1 VRDRR
6 SDLTPYAGDK
16 LGSALQGKKSSDK
29 LTMAETKTT
38 KGKTKKRTRKERRFV
53 GEQTYASKLTT
64 SVGMLGA
71 LGLGAGVYAQW
82 VSDNPGKSAPYLL
95 VAGALLLGGSLYYG
109 DAGTLPVRVGDAG
122 IAIERGKELER
133 VAWCDLERVYVKDG
147 KLRLDAK
154 GGVTF
159 EIVIDAHPKGVAR
172 ILAEGTR
179 RVPAAMDVKRSAVSG
194 VPEPRDDDGEV
205 LVVESIQV
213 AGRECAASGKTI
225 AFERDARLCPQC
237 CQVYLK
243 DVVPKKC
250 LTCEAEL
257 GDRAVRA

>member
-1 VRDRR
+1 M
-6 SDLTPYAGDK
+6 T
-16 LGSALQGKKSSDK
+16 
-29 LTMAETKTT
+29 ETKTK
-38 KGKTKKRTRKERRFV
+38 KGKKTKRTRKERRFV

-64 SVGMLGA
+64 SVGMFGA

-82 VSDNPGKSAPYLL
+82 VSENPGKSAPYLL

-109 DAGTLPVRVGDAG
+109 DHGTLPLRVGDAG
-122 IAIERGKELER
+122 IAIERGKEIER
-133 VAWCDLERVYVKDG
+133 VAWCDLERVHVKDG
-147 KLRLDAK
+147 KLRLEAK
-154 GGVTF
+154 GGQTF
-159 EIVIDAHPKGVAR
+159 DIVIDAHPKGVSR

-179 RVPAAMDVKRSAVSG
+179 RVPGAMDVKKSAVSS
-194 VPEPRDDDGEV
+194 VPEPREDDGEL
-205 LVVESIQV
+205 LVVESVQV

-243 DVVPKKC
+243 DVVPKVC

>member
-1 VRDRR
+1 M
-6 SDLTPYAGDK
+6 T
-16 LGSALQGKKSSDK
+16 
-29 LTMAETKTT
+29 ETKTK
-38 KGKTKKRTRKERRFV
+38 KGKKTKRTRKERRFV

-64 SVGMLGA
+64 SIGMLGA

-82 VSDNPGKSAPYLL
+82 VSENPGKSAPYLL

-109 DAGTLPVRVGDAG
+109 DLGTLPLRVGDAG
-122 IAIERGKELER
+122 IAIERGKEIER
-133 VAWCDLERVYVKDG
+133 IAWCDLERVHVKDG
-147 KLRLDAK
+147 KLRLEAK
-154 GGVTF
+154 GNQTF
-159 EIVIDAHPKGVAR
+159 EIVIDAHPKGIAR

-179 RVPAAMDVKRSAVSG
+179 RVPEAMDVKKSAVSG
-194 VPEPRDDDGEV
+194 LPEPREDDGEV

-243 DVVPKKC
+243 DVVPKTC

-257 GDRAVRA
+257 GERAVRA

>member
-1 VRDRR
+1 
-6 SDLTPYAGDK
+6 
-16 LGSALQGKKSSDK
+16 
-29 LTMAETKTT
+29 MAETKTK
-38 KGKTKKRTRKERRFV
+38 KGKTKRRTRKERRFV

-64 SVGMLGA
+64 SIGMFGA
-71 LGLGAGVYAQW
+71 LTLGAGVYSQW
-82 VSDNPGKSAPYLL
+82 VAESPGTAAPYLL
-95 VAGALLLGGSLYYG
+95 VTGALMLGGSLWYG
-109 DAGTLPVRVGDAG
+109 ELGTLPIRVGDAG
-122 IAIERGKELER
+122 VAIERGKEIER
-133 VAWCDLERVYVKDG
+133 VAWCDLERVRVKDG
-147 KLRLDAK
+147 KLRLEAK
-154 GGVTF
+154 GGPTF
-159 EIVIDAHPKGVAR
+159 EIVIAAHPKGVAR

-179 RVPAAMDVKRSAVSG
+179 RVPEAMDVKKSATAG
-194 VPEPRDDDGEV
+194 LPEPREDDGEL

-243 DVVPKKC
+243 DVVPKQC